1 MPNFITRVLIV
12 RVILIIPFQ
21 LWIIVIFVQPRAAED
36 LRTSDDP
43 VQELG
48 VYKNRMISC
57 RDPVL
62 VPKRGQKLPVCKWQ
76 SMKVFS
82 ALVVCVQLLG

>member
-1 MPNFITRVLIV
+1 MPRFVTRMFIIRI
-12 RVILIIPFQ
+12 ILIIAFQ
-21 LWIIVIFVQPRAAED
+21 LWIIVIFIQPWTAED

-43 VQELG
+43 LQELG

-62 VPKRGQKLPVCKWQ
+62 VPKRGQKLPIRKRQ

-82 ALVVCVQLLG
+82 TLVVCVQLWG

>member
-1 MPNFITRVLIV
+1 MPSVVTRMLIIRIILIV
-12 RVILIIPFQ
+12 SFQ
-21 LWIIVIFVQPRAAED
+21 LWIIVIFVYPRAAED
-36 LRTSDDP
+36 LRAGDDSI
-43 VQELG
+43 QELG

-62 VPKRGQKLPVCKWQ
+62 VPKRGQKLPIRKRQ

-82 ALVVCVQLLG
+82 ALVVCIQLWG

>member
-1 MPNFITRVLIV
+1 MSKFVPRLFIIRVVLI
-12 RVILIIPFQ
+12 IAFQ
-21 LWIIVIFVQPRAAED
+21 VWIIVIFIQPWTAED

-43 VQELG
+43 IQELG

-62 VPKRGQKLPVCKWQ
+62 VPKRGQKLPVRKRQ